1 MNKIFTSI
9 KKFLCGTENYLC
21 CSYHSVPAVLRSAG
35 GFLKDDVCSR
45 IDEFVL
51 AHSDKASDT
60 PSAAFKPSRR
70 E

>member
-1 MNKIFTSI
+1 MNEQKNTAEF
-9 KKFLCGTENYLC
+9 
-21 CSYHSVPAVLRSAG
+21 RSAG
-35 GFLKDDVCSR
+35 AFLKDDVCSR

-60 PSAAFKPSRR
+60 PLAAFKPSRW